1 MGKLIVLAIILTTL
15 VACGGED
22 EEIQSPPDLNEKEIV
37 DVKPTSNPTADIT
50 RLTNNSS
57 YDYSPFWSPD
67 GTKIAFTSER
77 DGNAEIY
84 IMNSDGTKQ
93 TRLTN
98 TFDIDEWA
106 TSWSSDGSKIA
117 FESDRDGNWQ
127 IFVMDNIPT

>member
-1 MGKLIVLAIILTTL
+1 MVLINFALLII
-15 VACGGED
+15 
-22 EEIQSPPDLNEKEIV
+22 IV
-37 DVKPTSNPTADIT
+37 WNKPV
-50 RLTNNSS
+50 
-57 YDYSPFWSPD
+57 WSRD

-84 IMNSDGTKQ
+84 IMNADGTQQ

-106 TSWSSDGSKIA
+106 TSLSPDGTKIA

>member
-1 MGKLIVLAIILTTL
+1 M
-15 VACGGED
+15 
-22 EEIQSPPDLNEKEIV
+22 EIYIMNV
-37 DVKPTSNPTADIT
+37 DGTNQV
-50 RLTNNSS
+50 RLTNNESLE
-57 YDYSPFWSPD
+57 YKPFWSDD

>member
-1 MGKLIVLAIILTTL
+1 M
-15 VACGGED
+15 
-22 EEIQSPPDLNEKEIV
+22 EIYIMNIDGTNQLRI
-37 DVKPTSNPTADIT
+37 
-50 RLTNNSS
+50 TNNNSLE
-57 YDYSPFWSPD
+57 YKPVWSRD

-84 IMNSDGTKQ
+84 IMNADGTQQ

-106 TSWSSDGSKIA
+106 TSLSPDGTKIA